1 MGTRAQPTGRQYP
14 IFPGQ
19 PASGIFGNQMKAA
32 RTRALKRIGTQAVI
46 ERNQTTG
53 FIERNI
59 RKVYIPGYHQGR
71 L

>member
-1 MGTRAQPTGRQYP
+1 MGTRAQPKGRQYP

-19 PASGIFGNQMKAA
+19 PGSGIFGNQMKAA
-32 RTRALKRIGTQAVI
+32 RARALKRIGTQAVI

-53 FIERNI
+53 WVERNI

>member
-19 PASGIFGNQMKAA
+19 PGSGIFGDQMQAA
-32 RTRALKRIGTQAVI
+32 RARALKRIGTQAVI

-53 FIERNI
+53 WVERNI

>member
-19 PASGIFGNQMKAA
+19 PGSGIFGNQMKAA
-32 RTRALKRIGTQAVI
+32 RTRALKRIGTQISIVRFSNGLI
-46 ERNQTTG
+46 HKELFTC
-53 FIERNI
+53 
-59 RKVYIPGYHQGR
+59 YIPGYHQGR